1 MNEIQIVAMILGI
14 FAVLLV
20 LLAWAQVFGS
30 GWIQVSQNVAGL
42 SAVLVIFALIVGGVF
57 MAVKGRTK

>member
-1 MNEIQIVAMILGI
+1 MNEIQIVVMIIGI

-20 LLAWAQVFGS
+20 LVAWAQIFGS

-42 SAVLVIFALIVGGVF
+42 SAVIVIFAIVVGGVF
-57 MAVKGRTK
+57 MAVRGRK

>member
-1 MNEIQIVAMILGI
+1 MNEIQIVVMLIGI

-20 LLAWAQVFGS
+20 LIAWAQIYGS

-42 SAVLVIFALIVGGVF
+42 SAVIVIFALVVGGVF
-57 MAVKGRTK
+57 MAVRGKK

>member
-1 MNEIQIVAMILGI
+1 MNEIQIVVMLIGI

-20 LLAWAQVFGS
+20 LIAWAQLYGS

-42 SAVLVIFALIVGGVF
+42 SAVIVIFALVVGGVF
-57 MAVKGRTK
+57 MAVRGKK